1 MSQVDFDSIPEWEAE
16 ALLSMEAD
24 PLVEL
29 SLEIVDRLSFEQQ
42 LALLDKLGIGY
53 QHLLD
58 KPDQEPVVE
67 EVPEVIEFADLF

>member
-16 ALLSMEAD
+16 ALLSVEAD

-42 LALLDKLGIGY
+42 LALLDKLGIDY
-53 QHLLD
+53 KHLLD

-67 EVPEVIEFADLF
+67 VPEVIEFADLF